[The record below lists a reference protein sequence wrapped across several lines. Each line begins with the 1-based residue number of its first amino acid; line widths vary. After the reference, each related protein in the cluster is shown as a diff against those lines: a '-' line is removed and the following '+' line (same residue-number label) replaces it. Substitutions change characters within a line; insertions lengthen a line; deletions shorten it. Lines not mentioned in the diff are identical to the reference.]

1 MSKSSSG
8 VGRAPLRRAVAI
20 AAAVGLVVCPAAG
33 VLWFFADRLHV
44 PAQVLQVLDQRTG
57 VVGRFAGMAL
67 GAAALVVAGR
77 GDRSGVVST
86 GDGARNVRMRARAS
100 GQDRVYQAGG
110 DQTSDER

>member
-20 AAAVGLVVCPAAG
+20 TAAVGLDCPAAG
-33 VLWFFADRLHV
+33 VLWFFADPPHV
-44 PAQVLQVLDQRTG
+44 PAQVLQVLDQRAG

-100 GQDRVYQAGG
+100 GQGRVYQAGG